1 MPEKSHFLT
10 FKVIAQPEANGGI
23 PKRFAGVAYSGG
35 LVPGYGWN
43 GDSAIDLSSVVLP
56 EKPVFA
62 LVDHDHGQR
71 AGQGRLS
78 LDGQTIQFQ
87 GEFFSSTDAGKEVAA
102 LFAENAPWELSV
114 GFTADAA
121 GFEKPTAIELNG
133 QTLTVTTVFKNARIR
148 EVSFVPA
155 GADPN
160 TRVTAFSRSTP
171 SEATPVDETADLKA
185 QVEALR
191 TELAAEK
198 EARASAETRIAEIQM
213 AARRT
218 EVTALFNE
226 MGREDASDD
235 ALQHYLEMSAETFA
249 AVAADLK
256 ALKPKADAP
265 AHLFT
270 EQATSGNAPGTV
282 SLAALNAKLTAQ
294 VAGRH

>member
-1 MPEKSHFLT
+1 MADKTHFLT
-10 FKVIAQPEANGGI
+10 FKVTAAPDTGGGL
-23 PKRFAGVAYSGG
+23 PKRFSGVAYSGG
-35 LVPGYGWN
+35 LVPGHGWN
-43 GDSAIDLSSVVLP
+43 GDSVIDLSSVVLP

-62 LVDHDHGQR
+62 LVDHDSGQR

-121 GFEKPTAIELNG
+121 GFEKPTSVEING
-133 QTLTVTTVFKNARIR
+133 QTLTVSTVFKNARIR

-160 TRVTAFSRSTP
+160 TRVTAFSRSTTQ
-171 SEATPVDETADLKA
+171 EATPVDDIADLKA

-191 TELAAEK
+191 TELATEK
-198 EARASAETRIAEIQM
+198 AARASAETRLADIQL
-213 AARRT
+213 AARKT
-218 EVTALFNE
+218 EVTALFTAL
-226 MGREDASDD
+226 GREDVSDN
-235 ALQHYLEMSAETFA
+235 ALKPYLDMNAETFA
-249 AVAADLK
+249 AVSADLK
-256 ALKPKADAP
+256 AMKPAAP

-270 EQATSGNAPGTV
+270 EQAISGNAPDSNTFV
-282 SLAALNAKLTAQ
+282 DQICAHFPKDPL
-294 VAGRH
+294 R